1 MVPVSW
7 TWVTP
12 GSRAIMPGA
21 VAGSSAVPP
30 AEFCPLL
37 TVSRLVPSR
46 AISFSTAACADAAR
60 PRTAT
65 TAATPIA
72 MPSADSPARSLRV
85 RSPTLA
91 RAVRSPA
98 RSRAADGW
106 VADGGVAAVGPLDAM
121 VMSVLRQRSWYQR

>member
-1 MVPVSW
+1 MVPVSC
-7 TWVTP
+7 TCVTP

-21 VAGSSAVPP
+21 VAGSSATPP

-46 AISFSTAACADAAR
+46 AISLSTAACADAAR

-91 RAVRSPA
+91 TAAKSAA
-98 RSRAADGW
+98 RSRAADG
-106 VADGGVAAVGPLDAM
+106 GVAAAGPLGVM
-121 VMSVLRQRSWYQR
+121 VMSVVLQRGWYQR